1 MIAVRRP
8 GRQREFG
15 QGQGKELGS
24 GQGKGSG
31 QGSGFGLSLSSM
43 SNDQGIRDIT
53 LYFHKDHAHDVGGGG
68 NGNGNDRRSGTVAGS
83 NRSAFNI
90 QQVDR
95 QDSSH
100 PNDPAMNNPQPS
112 TSDSRK
118 ALMIPHPHEYD
129 LDQYGAMNR
138 SVDDD
143 DDDDDDDGGDT
154 FLCPFLRLYFLEV

>member
-15 QGQGKELGS
+15 QGQGKGLGS
-24 GQGKGSG
+24 GQGQGSG

-43 SNDQGIRDIT
+43 TNDQGIRDIT
-53 LYFHKDHAHDVGGGG
+53 LYFHKDHEHDVGGGGNGGNGGG
-68 NGNGNDRRSGTVAGS
+68 NGNGNDRRSGTNFGS
-83 NRSAFNI
+83 PHSAFNI

-112 TSDSRK
+112 ISDSRK
-118 ALMIPHPHEYD
+118 ALMMPHPHEYD

-138 SVDDD
+138 SGDH
-143 DDDDDDDGGDT
+143 GGGT
-154 FLCPFLRLYFLEV
+154 FLCTFLRLYFLQV